1 MDLEFQGNVSTL
13 KPFNYRKIKF
23 VRHLVLDHKTEKLQ
37 SFDET
42 DKGRNKCL
50 VQSRNTKLV
59 KTYYFLIFTH
69 VGQGYDFNSAY
80 PKLAIKTLG

>member
-1 MDLEFQGNVSTL
+1 MAIVWKSPSLMDLEFHGNVSTL

-37 SFDET
+37 SFNET

-50 VQSRNTKLV
+50 VQIYIS
-59 KTYYFLIFTH
+59 
-69 VGQGYDFNSAY
+69 S
-80 PKLAIKTLG
+80 